1 MSKNR
6 LGIIICV
13 VGLMA
18 IVTVSLPLT
27 RTEADTKHQ
36 NHNQTAK
43 MDMGINDGAKAFS
56 LDRIHSEQLP
66 AVLKSIDEAVGAVEA
81 GDSKAALNELHKAKK
96 LIAAVNEA
104 IGRYIKPKFVN
115 NRCPVMGTPIKPGK
129 VTKNLIRE
137 FKGQKVAFCCA
148 RCPAKWDKLT
158 DTEKQAKLAN
168 VKQ

>member
-1 MSKNR
+1 MNKNR
-6 LGIIICV
+6 LGIIICI
-13 VGLMA
+13 VGLMV

-27 RTEADTKHQ
+27 RTEAETKHQ

-43 MDMGINDGAKAFS
+43 MDMDRNAKARTFS
-56 LDRIHSEQLP
+56 LDRIHSEHLP
-66 AVLKSIDEAVGAVEA
+66 AVLKSIDEAVMAVKA
-81 GDSKAALNELHKAKK
+81 GNSKAALDELHKTKR

-104 IGRYIKPKFVN
+104 IGKYVKPKFAN
-115 NRCPVMGTPIKPGK
+115 NRCPIMGTPIKPDK
-129 VTKNLIRE
+129 VAKNLIRE
-137 FKGQKVAFCCA
+137 FKGQKVAFCCT